1 MSSESAEPHSSA
13 EKAADARPFDFRAPL
28 RLSARLTLPGR
39 AILSPLQ
46 GVMTRTFMQAAARL
60 DLIPLWFTPFFSTGG
75 VSVPKRAAIRRKLAP
90 CRVRPDLPL
99 VFQLI
104 GHDARSLAATA
115 AGFGEYGVNG
125 INLNFACPS
134 KTVTASGNGAYL
146 LRSPETLFEL
156 TRAVVEAV
164 PDGVSVSV
172 KLRAGWDSPDHI
184 REIVRA
190 VCSAGADWIVFHYRT
205 ATEAYRSVDASE
217 RVRRI
222 ACAVEA
228 AGPVPVFGNG
238 DISCC
243 ADANELVR
251 ATGCS
256 GVAVGR
262 GFLSDPWL
270 VRRIVSGDE
279 NSASEVEKTAF
290 LRLLLAGTDSTKRG
304 RNWFLECVKMTYG
317 ADSVEFKEARES
329 DWTALRARWC

>member
-1 MSSESAEPHSSA
+1 MEGPPDRRG
-13 EKAADARPFDFRAPL
+13 AAARFDFRAPL

-39 AILSPLQ
+39 AVLSPLQ
-46 GVMTRTFMQAAARL
+46 GVMTRTFLQAAARL

-75 VSVPKRAAIRRKLAP
+75 VSVPKRAAILRKLAP
-90 CRVRPDLPL
+90 YRVRPDLPV

-115 AGFGEYGVNG
+115 AGFAEYGVHG
-125 INLNFACPS
+125 VNLNFACPS

-146 LRSPETLFEL
+146 LRSPETLSEL
-156 TRAVVEAV
+156 TRAVRAAV
-164 PDGVSVSV
+164 PRDVSVSV
-172 KLRAGWDSPDHI
+172 KLRAGWDSPESV

-190 VCSAGADWIVFHYRT
+190 VCDAGADWIVFHYRT
-205 ATEAYRSVDASE
+205 AAEAYRPVDAFE

-238 DISCC
+238 DIASR
-243 ADANELVR
+243 ADAESLVR
-251 ATGCS
+251 ATGCA
-256 GVAVGR
+256 GVAAGR

-270 VRRIVSGDE
+270 VRRILSGDRNPVSDE
-279 NSASEVEKTAF
+279 EKTAF

-317 ADSVEFKEARES
+317 ADSAEFEEARES
-329 DWTALRARWC
+329 AWDALRARWS

>member
-1 MSSESAEPHSSA
+1 MLSKSADRSVKKP
-13 EKAADARPFDFRAPL
+13 AAGVNSFDFRAPL

-39 AILSPLQ
+39 AVLSPLQ

-75 VSVPKRAAIRRKLAP
+75 VSVPKRAAILRKLAP
-90 CRVRPDLPL
+90 YHVRPDLPL

-104 GHDARSLAATA
+104 GHDAGSLAATA
-115 AGFGEYGVNG
+115 AGFAEHGING

-146 LRSPETLFEL
+146 LRSPETVFKL
-156 TRAVVEAV
+156 TRAVRDAV
-164 PDGVSVSV
+164 PKDVSVSV
-172 KLRAGWDSPDHI
+172 KLRAGWDSSGSV
-184 REIVRA
+184 RETVRA
-190 VCSAGADWIVFHYRT
+190 VCDAGADWIVFHYRT
-205 ATEAYRSVDASE
+205 ASEAYRPVDASE

-222 ACAVEA
+222 ALAVKA
-228 AGPVPVFGNG
+228 AVSIPVFGNG
-238 DISCC
+238 DVADC

-251 ATGCS
+251 STGCA

-270 VRRIVSGDE
+270 VRRILSGDR
-279 NSASEVEKTAF
+279 NPVSDAEKTAF
-290 LRLLLAGTDSTKRG
+290 LRLLITGTDSTKRG

-317 ADSVEFKEARES
+317 ADSAEFKEARES
-329 DWTALRARWC
+329 AWDALRARWS